1 MQENLEQGNL
11 KFYMNQLERVGASGS
26 YINRREVTK
35 RFRVPPGHYII
46 IPSTYDSD
54 KAGKFLL
61 RMFTEKQA
69 DQASVFSVDDRPFL
83 KKIHLSLYLSL

>member
-1 MQENLEQGNL
+1 MT
-11 KFYMNQLERVGASGS
+11 QLERVGASGS

-35 RFRVPPGHYII
+35 RFRVPPGAYII

-69 DQASVFSVDDRPFL
+69 DQAYVFEYFIFFL
-83 KKIHLSLYLSL
+83 LLKEYYF

>member
-1 MQENLEQGNL
+1 
-11 KFYMNQLERVGASGS
+11 MNQLQRIGASGS

-35 RFRVPPGHYII
+35 RFRLPPGDYII

-61 RMFTEKQA
+61 RIFTEKQA
-69 DQASVFSVDDRPFL
+69 DRA
-83 KKIHLSLYLSL
+83 